1 MEQYINNTTM
11 KELSSLKYLVKSINN
26 EITKLLSKPHPYS
39 YESLN
44 ELIKLKIY
52 YENELTTRENQG

>member
-1 MEQYINNTTM
+1 M

>member
-1 MEQYINNTTM
+1 M
-11 KELSSLKYLVKSINN
+11 KELSSLKFLVKSINN
-26 EITKLLSKPHPYS
+26 EINRLLKNPHPYS

-44 ELIKLKIY
+44 ELIKLKLY